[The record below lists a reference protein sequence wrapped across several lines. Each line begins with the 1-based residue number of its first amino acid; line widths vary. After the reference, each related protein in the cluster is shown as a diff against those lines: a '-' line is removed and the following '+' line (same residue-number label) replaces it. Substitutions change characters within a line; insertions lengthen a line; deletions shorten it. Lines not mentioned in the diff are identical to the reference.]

1 MNTQEKLDRLEDK
14 ISSKEFRENLGS
26 ANEVSYFIFDYDPK
40 EEITVRKYLRKL
52 TSKINSKDY
61 YDFHIV
67 NFDIYDMIIE
77 YLSEEDNLI
86 QEVIGMESSEGFDEV
101 SNSIKDAMGVETLND
116 NYYIKRIKEETE
128 KDSVVFI
135 TGLGKAYPIVR
146 VHKILK
152 NLHLTIENVPV
163 IVFVPGTY
171 SGTEIKLFGRLNAN
185 YYRAFKLFD

>member
-1 MNTQEKLDRLEDK
+1 MNTQEKLDRLEEK

-40 EEITVRKYLRKL
+40 EEINVRKYLRKL

-77 YLSEEDNLI
+77 YLTEEDNLI
-86 QEVIGMESSEGFDEV
+86 RDVIDMEENEGFDEV
-101 SNSIKDAMGVETLND
+101 SNSIKDAMGIETLNE
-116 NYYIKRIKEETE
+116 NYFIQRIREETD

>member
-1 MNTQEKLDRLEDK
+1 MNTQEKLDRLEEK
-14 ISSKEFRENLGS
+14 ISSREFRENLGS

-40 EEITVRKYLRKL
+40 EELNVRKHLARL
-52 TSKINSKDY
+52 TNKVNSKQFLDY
-61 YDFHIV
+61 HIV

-77 YLSEEDNLI
+77 YLKEEGLLND
-86 QEVIGMESSEGFDEV
+86 VMEMEETEGFDEV
-101 SNSIKDAMGVETLND
+101 SNSIKDAMGIETLDD
-116 NYYIKRIKEETE
+116 NYFINRIKAETDE
-128 KDSVVFI
+128 NAVVFI

-171 SGTEIKLFGRLNAN
+171 SGTEIKLFGKLNAN
-185 YYRAFKLFD
+185 YYRAFKLFE

>member
-1 MNTQEKLDRLEDK
+1 MNTQEKLDRLEEK

-40 EEITVRKYLRKL
+40 EEINVRKYLRKL

-77 YLSEEDNLI
+77 YLTEEDNLI
-86 QEVIGMESSEGFDEV
+86 RDVIDMEENEGFDEV
-101 SNSIKDAMGVETLND
+101 SNSIKDAMGIETLNE
-116 NYYIKRIKEETE
+116 NYFIQRIKEETD

>member
-1 MNTQEKLDRLEDK
+1 MNTQEKLDRLEEK

-52 TSKINSKDY
+52 TSKINSKGY

-77 YLSEEDNLI
+77 YLTEEDNLI
-86 QEVIGMESSEGFDEV
+86 LDVIEMEESEGFEEV
-101 SNSIKDAMGVETLND
+101 SSSIKDAMGIETLD
-116 NYYIKRIKEETE
+116 ENYFIQRIKEETE

-135 TGLGKAYPIVR
+135 TGLGKAFPIVR